1 MDTVAMKQAMINAL
15 EYRIEELLKLVQS
28 LESNIQHKMEIKI
41 CEQCATTKYTGSV
54 DEQSRLS

>member
-1 MDTVAMKQAMINAL
+1 MKQAMINAL
-15 EYRIEELLKLVQS
+15 EYRVEELLKIVQS
-28 LESNIQHKMEIKI
+28 LESSIQHNMEIKT